1 MAMTNE
7 QPGEEIHARIW
18 AALCSPGRNLD
29 IAALNSRLRAPEHFE
44 TLRKDWRPYTFLCA
58 TWRRQYVT
66 KLCRTVMGWAFTTA
80 ATSYEKRDAIYHAV
94 PRQLF
99 ANLDEDQN
107 VAQRFMLTG
116 KPKQADVGTDARLCI
131 DFMKDT
137 VCRLVTVGVRVRQD
151 NQIYRQT
158 RRKMQRKYITT

>member
-1 MAMTNE
+1 M
-7 QPGEEIHARIW
+7 
-18 AALCSPGRNLD
+18 
-29 IAALNSRLRAPEHFE
+29 
-44 TLRKDWRPYTFLCA
+44 
-58 TWRRQYVT
+58 
-66 KLCRTVMGWAFTTA
+66 
-80 ATSYEKRDAIYHAV
+80 

-137 VCRLVTVGVRVRQD
+137 VCRLVEVGVRVRPD
-151 NQIYRQT
+151 NHIYRQT
-158 RRKMQRKYITT
+158 RRKLQRKYIIT